1 MKITK
6 TAVAL
11 CMILGV
17 SGCQSTS
24 ESVGSKSETN
34 QEGVELFT
42 SAFEVSQA
50 QYQKWETELQGFEGL
65 KIYAPENFS
74 ELNSAWK
81 EASEIY
87 QELRVEPSK
96 INKSYSMFSSETYAE
111 ALTEQLSIVE
121 ASYQAL
127 TALKAKADTILADAI
142 AQMDYLE
149 TIEAD
154 KIYNRQFN
162 SLYRKYKALFEYVV
176 VDELEEA
183 QEAQVEFL
191 NQAKSLEIKVV
202 QKKFIQPLKVRLV
215 QLRKNDLNDIAVTSF
230 ATAAAQIKLAESTV
244 TANPRDL
251 KSIEGAVAAANFE
264 LEHVKNVAH
273 QVKLL
278 ASVED
283 EHFEPAVLEIEN
295 RLLAISK
302 AVDGSDY
309 RDQVLRV
316 QAKKIVASIES
327 LHNEDQTESLQKQLK
342 VLTSELAEAKLQNE
356 RNVTLLAEQVKQKDL
371 LTSQVSRS
379 EAHIQSLEELV
390 ANFKSQ
396 AAQTKPEPEAIPADS
411 AVNTQE
417 DAPLETEVQQIVETP
432 LSKEVAVTPSVDLL
446 PKTSKV
452 AKEIVAPSI

>member
-230 ATAAAQIKLAESTV
+230 ATATAQIKLAESTV

-411 AVNTQE
+411 AVNVQE

-432 LSKEVAVTPSVDLL
+432 LSEEVAVTPSVDLL

>member
-342 VLTSELAEAKLQNE
+342 ALTSELAEAKLQNE

-432 LSKEVAVTPSVDLL
+432 LSEEVAVTPSVDLL

>member
-230 ATAAAQIKLAESTV
+230 ATATAQIKLAESTV

-283 EHFEPAVLEIEN
+283 EYFEPAVLEIEN

-396 AAQTKPEPEAIPADS
+396 AAQTKPEAKAVPADS
-411 AVNTQE
+411 AVNAQE

-432 LSKEVAVTPSVDLL
+432 LSEEVAVTPSVDLL

>member
-230 ATAAAQIKLAESTV
+230 ATATAQIKLAESTV

-316 QAKKIVASIES
+316 QAKKIVASIEN

-411 AVNTQE
+411 AVNAQE
-417 DAPLETEVQQIVETP
+417 DAPLETEAQQIVETP
-432 LSKEVAVTPSVDLL
+432 LSEEVAVTPNVDLL

-452 AKEIVAPSI
+452 AKDIVAPSI

>member
-17 SGCQSTS
+17 SGCQSTA

-251 KSIEGAVAAANFE
+251 KSIEGAVSAANFE

-342 VLTSELAEAKLQNE
+342 ALTSELAEAKLQNE

-411 AVNTQE
+411 AVNAQE

-432 LSKEVAVTPSVDLL
+432 LSEEVAVTPSVDLL

>member
-111 ALTEQLSIVE
+111 ALTEQLSIAE

-342 VLTSELAEAKLQNE
+342 ALTSELAEAKLQNE

-411 AVNTQE
+411 AVNAQE

-432 LSKEVAVTPSVDLL
+432 LSEEVAVTPSVDLL

>member
-230 ATAAAQIKLAESTV
+230 ATATAQIKLAESTV

-283 EHFEPAVLEIEN
+283 EYFEPAVLEIEN

-411 AVNTQE
+411 AVNVQE

-432 LSKEVAVTPSVDLL
+432 LSEEVAVTPSVDLL

>member
-1 MKITK
+1 
-6 TAVAL
+6 
-11 CMILGV
+11 MILGV

-342 VLTSELAEAKLQNE
+342 ALTSELAEAKLQNE

-432 LSKEVAVTPSVDLL
+432 LSEEVAVTPSVDLL

>member
-411 AVNTQE
+411 AVNAQE

-432 LSKEVAVTPSVDLL
+432 LSEEVAVTPSVDLL

>member
-390 ANFKSQ
+390 ANFKNQ

-432 LSKEVAVTPSVDLL
+432 LSEEVAVTPSVDLL